1 MKYHYEYEVWICN
14 LCSGSQFL
22 KRFRTY
28 SEAIA
33 SLMYE
38 KMSVYNIKKVRVYE

>member
-1 MKYHYEYEVWICN
+1 MKYHYEYEVRTCN
-14 LCSGSQFL
+14 LNWGSLFL
-22 KRFRTY
+22 GRFRTY

-38 KMSVYNIKKVRVYE
+38 KTVYNIKKVRVYE